1 MIKSHKQLIV
11 KKFKKISNNHNKVLK
26 SQHTSRS
33 KKKKKSQ
40 HTNINIW
47 KSNTKILYLERRK
60 VKLFYM
66 HMLHR
71 YSSNSPK
78 N

>member
-33 KKKKKSQ
+33 KKKKVSAYKY
-40 HTNINIW
+40 
-47 KSNTKILYLERRK
+47 KYLEIK
-60 VKLFYM
+60 HK
-66 HMLHR
+66 
-71 YSSNSPK
+71 NSVS
-78 N
+78 